1 MSPRKR
7 PNQMRCRRCRTV
19 NQGSLKR
26 LRVEVPGALSVPVS
40 AREQMANATAEQAQ
54 AGMQAWQAWAEEA
67 GSAIVDLGAPLDG
80 EGDVTGFS
88 ILEADSPGSL
98 DELLADHPHRHTPG
112 ASIDVLEF
120 MAIPGMEA

>member
-1 MSPRKR
+1 MSKFLVLYR
-7 PNQMRCRRCRTV
+7 
-19 NQGSLKR
+19 S
-26 LRVEVPGALSVPVS
+26 PVS
-40 AREQMANATAEQAQ
+40 AGEQMANATPEQAQ
-54 AGMQAWQAWAEEA
+54 VGMQAWQTWAESA

-88 ILEADSPGSL
+88 ILEAGSRVSV

-120 MAIPGMEA
+120 MAMPGMEG